1 MDKIKKYRQYFVI
14 IFYVISLLGITIY
27 LHFENSKEP
36 EKNEQTVT
44 EEYVPEVQSS
54 EVAVEDAEETEM
66 VIVEEEPIEQ
76 FLDEEVDFL
85 DNREEKFATNIKTI
99 GSHRLIAENED
110 LRLFLDD
117 KTLSI
122 IIQDAQNGAVMYST
136 VEKPVKSNVKWESFV
151 QSAVVIEY
159 LVDNNIVYNQ
169 VDMIQGNPEIELIK
183 TGDGFNAQIHYP
195 ELEIQFDLIV
205 ALDQNNLIV
214 EVPKDSIE
222 EKSDHYKIGNMYV
235 YPMLGYSKLAEV
247 SGFMFIPDGSGA
259 TIKLA
264 DNNGKY
270 RQPYSEMIYGSN
282 LGLEDPYVL
291 SELYGMV
298 TTEKPYDILFPVFGM
313 MHEDKQFGFIGMIEE
328 GDVHSRIEAYPSGAI
343 LPYNWITGKYIFR
356 QFYTQATSQSSGTIT
371 QRQKNRND
379 ISVKIRYSFMRD
391 DHANLFGMASTYRN
405 YLIDRYKFETQPT
418 DFSVRLDFL
427 GNDIENGLLNYQQVV
442 MSTFEEI
449 GEAITNLTSKG
460 VTSQF
465 IGLFG
470 WQKDGESGAT
480 YSNNFEV
487 SNLLGGLSGLEQ
499 LSAALNDTSKLYLHD
514 HPLRYTP
521 SMIGINSVTMDK
533 INRKQ
538 FSEYTGEKVISS
550 YQYLAPEEAVSR
562 LRRKLDHFNTQLNF
576 MISGIGQYLFSYYKN
591 NQDYDRVHTRM
602 IFEEAIATI
611 SNERSLVLNQPIQPY
626 WQYIDSMINVPLD
639 SSGYIFE
646 DESVPFLPLVLR
658 GLVPLYSEYLNFESN
673 YVDFLLKMVETGVQ
687 PSYFLT
693 INNSSLLHNT
703 NYAHVYT
710 SMFSDYEES
719 LVDLYQELDAIN
731 EKVKTAEI
739 IAYQKDKGLA
749 RVEYDNHIVI
759 YVNHNGAVAEMDGI
773 QLEPKSYKV
782 VEK

>member
-14 IFYVISLLGITIY
+14 IFYVISLLGITVY

-76 FLDEEVDFL
+76 FLDEDVDFL

-183 TGDGFNAQIHYP
+183 TGDGFKAQIHYP

-282 LGLEDPYVL
+282 LGLEDPMCY
-291 SELYGMV
+291 
-298 TTEKPYDILFPVFGM
+298 
-313 MHEDKQFGFIGMIEE
+313 
-328 GDVHSRIEAYPSGAI
+328 
-343 LPYNWITGKYIFR
+343 
-356 QFYTQATSQSSGTIT
+356 QSCMGW
-371 QRQKNRND
+371 
-379 ISVKIRYSFMRD
+379 
-391 DHANLFGMASTYRN
+391 
-405 YLIDRYKFETQPT
+405 
-418 DFSVRLDFL
+418 
-427 GNDIENGLLNYQQVV
+427 LL
-442 MSTFEEI
+442 
-449 GEAITNLTSKG
+449 
-460 VTSQF
+460 
-465 IGLFG
+465 
-470 WQKDGESGAT
+470 
-480 YSNNFEV
+480 
-487 SNLLGGLSGLEQ
+487 
-499 LSAALNDTSKLYLHD
+499 
-514 HPLRYTP
+514 
-521 SMIGINSVTMDK
+521 
-533 INRKQ
+533 
-538 FSEYTGEKVISS
+538 
-550 YQYLAPEEAVSR
+550 
-562 LRRKLDHFNTQLNF
+562 
-576 MISGIGQYLFSYYKN
+576 
-591 NQDYDRVHTRM
+591 
-602 IFEEAIATI
+602 
-611 SNERSLVLNQPIQPY
+611 
-626 WQYIDSMINVPLD
+626 
-639 SSGYIFE
+639 
-646 DESVPFLPLVLR
+646 
-658 GLVPLYSEYLNFESN
+658 
-673 YVDFLLKMVETGVQ
+673 
-687 PSYFLT
+687 
-693 INNSSLLHNT
+693 
-703 NYAHVYT
+703 
-710 SMFSDYEES
+710 
-719 LVDLYQELDAIN
+719 
-731 EKVKTAEI
+731 
-739 IAYQKDKGLA
+739 
-749 RVEYDNHIVI
+749 
-759 YVNHNGAVAEMDGI
+759 
-773 QLEPKSYKV
+773 PKSLMIYYSQCLV
-782 VEK
+782 